1 MEELTEAIIQSRAE
15 IYSIILV
22 SLWLI
27 TLLINL
33 TITAIFKASGKK
45 KKSWGDFWGI
55 WFLTAFVTAIIL
67 TFIIIYPEKLL
78 LLINNIKELF
88 Q

>member
-1 MEELTEAIIQSRAE
+1 MEELSEAVIQSRAE

-22 SLWLI
+22 VLWSLFLLFNLI
-27 TLLINL
+27 
-33 TITAIFKASGKK
+33 ITAIFKASGKK

-55 WFLTAFVTAIIL
+55 WVITALVTGIIL
-67 TFIIIYPEKLL
+67 TFIILYPEKLL